1 MQIIEIPRYT
11 PIDFLTNRPR
21 TLIHLTSKTAIRNVL
36 LLQPLLH
43 RVRHFIQPLKF
54 ILAYVCLSKYTIM
67 FILTKR
73 KLAC

>member
-54 ILAYVCLSKYTIM
+54 ILAYVCLSKVYHNVY
-67 FILTKR
+67 FD
-73 KLAC
+73 

>member
-54 ILAYVCLSKYTIM
+54 ILAYVFYLKYIIM